1 MSSIVVMGVAGCGKS
16 SLGAVLADTEALP
29 LIEGD
34 DFHSA
39 ANRSKMAE
47 GTPLTDADRDGWLD
61 TLAAE
66 LARHPAGAVLTC
78 SALKRRYRDRL
89 RSAVPGLGFVYLAI
103 TPDEAALRV
112 AARAGTHFFHRSLVA
127 SQFEA
132 LEPPLDEPR
141 VLRLDATL
149 PTALLQIQVAVWLHG
164 QPTKARR

>member
-39 ANRSKMAE
+39 ANRRKMAE

-132 LEPPLDEPR
+132 LEPPLDEAR

-149 PTALLQIQVAVWLHG
+149 PTALLQIQVALWLHG
-164 QPTKARR
+164 QPPEERR

>member
-16 SLGAVLADTEALP
+16 SLGAVLAQSEALP

-39 ANRSKMAE
+39 ANRRKMAE

-103 TPDEAALRV
+103 TPAEAALRV
-112 AARAGTHFFHRSLVA
+112 AARAGTHFFHGSLVA
-127 SQFEA
+127 SQFDA
-132 LEPPLDEPR
+132 LEPPLDEAR

-149 PTALLQIQVAVWLHG
+149 PTTLLQIQVALWLHG
-164 QPTKARR
+164 QRTGARR